1 MADGFDIH
9 VDKDRAEK
17 LAGAARSVGLT
28 PEAYVLSLVDE
39 AISVPSEDEQMA
51 ESLRRL
57 DEYDRTGEAYTVDE
71 VFDRIEA
78 RIQARMAENG

>member
-9 VDKDRAEK
+9 VDKDRAER

-28 PEAYVLSLVDE
+28 PEAYVLSLVDD
-39 AISVPSEDEQMA
+39 AISIPSGDAQLV

-57 DEYDRTGEAYTVDE
+57 DEYDRTGEACTVDE

-78 RIQARMAENG
+78 RIQARMAEHG